1 MKKLL
6 LLLFIFPLFVACS
19 DDDEDEP
26 KQDYTSFTLTNNTTV
41 DLRNVVIGY
50 KTGENYI
57 KVADLG
63 NLNFKQTS
71 KEVKIE
77 NKSIKELYVFAD
89 YLMSIKYEIVLNP
102 QNNIKNVF
110 SLPSGLK
117 VYKVTDKNDPKQY
130 PQ

>member
-102 QNNIKNVF
+102 KNNIKNVF